1 MGKIEELEQMAATIK
16 NETAT
21 GANTAERV
29 GLAFEKAAEA
39 IKQGAENATI
49 TLDSLNEFPS
59 TTQEAINYVKNN
71 GKNTQLSVIDRTF
84 SVGVVRIFADAA
96 TQVLTEV
103 FETRLTLQ
111 NDKFVK
117 GHTYG
122 APVKYWRNY
131 GLKQDYAQEKIKRG
145 EWTKWAK
152 CEDDTALSL
161 YAHSK
166 FLCEVYNGSQ
176 NGEPKSLAEVVAAVN
191 SEYTNEFKRCYLVSF
206 VDRATNERVLYHC
219 SSPNMVSSISAWKLV
234 GSSEHVVSG
243 QDTPAILPFEDF
255 VENVSPTAY
264 SAASG
269 EIVFDTRNNVFL
281 CKTGSDYC
289 PTWAGMEEYGAPT
302 NEGVTPKEKV
312 IYFHATKHEI
322 YTWYEGVFQKLGSVP
337 AGGGVDS
344 RIRLVNHDTNDTTF
358 VLTPNTMHVW
368 GVVKNLTLSLA
379 PNTNPNILAEYCF
392 QFISPTNRATMFSIS
407 GVKWA
412 GGEVPAIKAG
422 KLYQGR
428 IVNGVAV
435 ILEA

>member
-1 MGKIEELEQMAATIK
+1 MGKIEDLEQMAATIK

-29 GLAFEKAAEA
+29 GLAFETAAEA
-39 IKQGAENATI
+39 IKQGADGATI

-59 TTQEAINYVKNN
+59 TTQEAIDYVKNK

-111 NDKFVK
+111 DDKFIK

-131 GLKQDYAQEKIKRG
+131 GLKQDYAQGKIKRG

-176 NGEPKSLAEVVAAVN
+176 NGEPKSLAEVMAAIN
-191 SEYTNEFKRCYLVSF
+191 SEHTNEFKRCYLVSF
-206 VDRATNERVLYHC
+206 VDRATGERVLYHC
-219 SSPNMVSSISAWKLV
+219 SSPNMVSSVSEWKLV
-234 GSSEHVVSG
+234 SGGEHDVSG
-243 QDTPAILPFEDF
+243 QDTPSVLPFDDF
-255 VENVSPTAY
+255 VENVNTTIG
-264 SAASG
+264 SAISG
-269 EIVFDTRNNVFL
+269 EIVFDRHNNVFL
-281 CKTGSDYC
+281 RKNGSNYYVSF
-289 PTWAGMEEYGAPT
+289 AGMEEYGTPT

-322 YTWYEGVFQKLGSVP
+322 YTWYEGVFQKLGGVP
-337 AGGGVDS
+337 AGEGVGN

-358 VLTPNTMHVW
+358 TLTPNTMHVW

-392 QFISPTNRATMFSIS
+392 QFISPSNRATMFSIS
-407 GVKWA
+407 GVKWTN
-412 GGEVPAIKAG
+412 GEMPTIKAG

-428 IVNGVAV
+428 IANGIAV
-435 ILEA
+435 MLEA